1 MRVLI
6 LDDEPW
12 RHEGFDLMLLK
23 HQLTHAYTVDKFAHW
38 LGDGPYD
45 LVCFDHD
52 LGQPTTGMDAARAFV
67 ASNHPRTTCLVHS
80 WNPFG
85 AAAIANVLHKAGH
98 RVLQAP
104 FSTSLKH
111 LLDDLAA

>member
-23 HQLTHAYTVDKFAHW
+23 HQLTHAYTVDKFIHW
-38 LGDGPYD
+38 LGDGEYD

-52 LGQPTTGMDAARAFV
+52 LGTVETGLTAAHAFI
-67 ASNHPRTTCLVHS
+67 AQHKRTTCLVHS
-80 WNPFG
+80 WNIYG

-104 FSTSLKH
+104 FSTALKH
-111 LLDDLAA
+111 LLDDLAS